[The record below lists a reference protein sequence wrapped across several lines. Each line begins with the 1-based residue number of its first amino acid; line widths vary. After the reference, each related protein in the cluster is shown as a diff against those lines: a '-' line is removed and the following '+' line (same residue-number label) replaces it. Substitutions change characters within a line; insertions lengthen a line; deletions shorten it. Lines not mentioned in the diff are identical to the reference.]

1 MNKIGKLRDRLH
13 GLYQSRWINKY
24 SISAV
29 LFFAWIIFFDKYNLM
44 TQWQLRQ
51 TVSQMEESK
60 EEYDELLVQTLIQK
74 EDIEENK
81 ERYAREKYFM
91 HRPDEDVFIIERK

>member
-1 MNKIGKLRDRLH
+1 
-13 GLYQSRWINKY
+13 
-24 SISAV
+24 
-29 LFFAWIIFFDKYNLM
+29 M

-60 EEYDELLVQTLIQK
+60 EEYDALLVQTMFQK
-74 EDIEENK
+74 EDIEKNK